1 VDAKMYPFRDLDHIA
16 ELGLAVAATKFG
28 RTGAEEPERLPLWYQ
43 HTGPLRTKGMQ
54 AKLALWNQAPSLD
67 KWPVL
72 AAAVR
77 AVAAMVRRQPVH
89 GKTRAQQV
97 RAKSHHPP
105 FCASPLLVAALSCL
119 GATLLAIARP
129 NPSLS
134 SAALGRWPSWWAR
147 ARWSSPARTA
157 TRPLSALSS
166 SRATM
171 RPSRAAA
178 R

>member
-1 VDAKMYPFRDLDHIA
+1 MYPFRDLDHIA

-28 RTGAEEPERLPLWYQ
+28 RTGAEEPECLPLWYQ

-77 AVAAMVRRQPVH
+77 AVAAMVRREPVH

-105 FCASPLLVAALSCL
+105 SCASPLLVAALSCL
-119 GATLLAIARP
+119 GSTLS
-129 NPSLS
+129 PSLD
-134 SAALGRWPSWWAR
+134 RTPSIA
-147 ARWSSPARTA
+147 
-157 TRPLSALSS
+157 
-166 SRATM
+166 
-171 RPSRAAA
+171 
-178 R
+178 